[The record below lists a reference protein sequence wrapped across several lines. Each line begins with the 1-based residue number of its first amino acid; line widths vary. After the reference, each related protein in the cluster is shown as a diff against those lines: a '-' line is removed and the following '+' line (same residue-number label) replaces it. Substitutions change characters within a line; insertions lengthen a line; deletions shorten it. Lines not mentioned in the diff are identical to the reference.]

1 MRLNKKVPAFT
12 LMEVTIAMLI
22 AAIAIAI
29 TYTAYR
35 IVSRSYLDYK
45 RKQEKTADLMV
56 IDQRLRSDFE
66 SAKRITK
73 SLQGIIIEQSG
84 GKINYVFSKDLII
97 RDQFTL
103 RTDSFKMSLNNIHY
117 LFERQDKEAGA
128 ILDELE
134 LSIQADGQ
142 PMPLSYKKQYSS
154 QDLFEF
160 YASN

>member
-1 MRLNKKVPAFT
+1 MRLNKKVSAFT

-45 RKQEKTADLMV
+45 RKQEKTADLMA
-56 IDQRLRSDFE
+56 IDQRLRNDFE
-66 SAKRITK
+66 SAKTITR
-73 SLQGIIIEQSG
+73 SPQGIIIEQSG
-84 GKINYVFSKDLII
+84 GKINYVFSKDVII
-97 RDQFTL
+97 RDQFSL
-103 RTDSFKMSLNNIHY
+103 RTDSFKMSLDNIHY
-117 LFERQDKEAGA
+117 LFERQDKETGA
-128 ILDELE
+128 ILDELG
-134 LSIQADGQ
+134 LSIHADGQ

-160 YASN
+160 YAGN